1 MLNNETRTHI
11 WQGYTAMLLY
21 GLGRVLAGDSWTA
34 PTYDEA
40 INGSAAKADK
50 RSSKEIREDL
60 IGKLTG

>member
-1 MLNNETRTHI
+1 
-11 WQGYTAMLLY
+11 MLLY